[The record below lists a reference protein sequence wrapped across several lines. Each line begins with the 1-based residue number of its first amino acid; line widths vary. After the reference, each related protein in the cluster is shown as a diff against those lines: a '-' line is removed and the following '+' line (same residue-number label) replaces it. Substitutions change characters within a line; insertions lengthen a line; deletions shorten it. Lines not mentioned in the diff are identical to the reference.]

1 MNERTFLGSGA
12 NVGDMQDASR
22 LMERVRAR
30 DADAFEN
37 LYDRYHAM
45 VYGIALRVLGDA
57 GSAEDVTQ
65 NVFLKIWS
73 APDAFRSGNLDGWLA
88 RVARNRAIDVLRSRK
103 LRSENE
109 LSESIPDDATLEQ
122 TAMTRIDGQLARAAM
137 NQLNDDQR
145 SLLELGFFGGMTHD
159 AIARKTGIPL
169 GTVKT
174 RIRSGL
180 RRLRDLLDGAAT
192 S

>member
-12 NVGDMQDASR
+12 NVGDMQNASR

-137 NQLNDDQR
+137 NHLSDDQR
-145 SLLELGFFGGMTHD
+145 SLLELGFFDGMTHD

-180 RRLRDLLDGAAT
+180 RRLRDLLDGAAA

>member
-1 MNERTFLGSGA
+1 
-12 NVGDMQDASR
+12 
-22 LMERVRAR
+22 MERVRAR
-30 DADAFEN
+30 DADAFER

-45 VYGIALRVLGDA
+45 VYGIALRVLADA

-137 NQLNDDQR
+137 NQLSDDQR

>member
-1 MNERTFLGSGA
+1 MNERTFQGSGA
-12 NVGDMQDASR
+12 NVADMQDASR

-57 GSAEDVTQ
+57 GLAEDVTQ
-65 NVFLKIWS
+65 NVFLKVWS
-73 APDAFRSGNLDGWLA
+73 DPEAFRSGNLSGWLA

-103 LRSENE
+103 LRSESE
-109 LSESIPDDATLEQ
+109 LSESIPDDDTLEQ
-122 TAMTRIDGQLARAAM
+122 AAMTRMDGQLARAAM
-137 NQLNDDQR
+137 DKLSDDQR
-145 SLLELGFFGGMTHD
+145 SLLDLGFFGGLTHD

-192 S
+192 T

>member
-1 MNERTFLGSGA
+1 MNERTFFGSGA
-12 NVGDMQDASR
+12 NAEDMQDASG
-22 LMERVRAR
+22 LMERVRAH
-30 DADAFEN
+30 DASAFEN

-45 VYGIALRVLGDA
+45 VYGIALRVLADA

-65 NVFLKIWS
+65 NVFLKVWS
-73 APDAFRSGNLDGWLA
+73 DPDAFHAGNLSGWLA

-103 LRSENE
+103 HRSESE

-137 NQLNDDQR
+137 ERLSDEQR
-145 SLLELGFFGGMTHD
+145 TLLELGFFGGLTHD

-174 RIRSGL
+174 RIRAGL
-180 RRLRDLLDGAAT
+180 RRLRDLLDGAAA

>member
-1 MNERTFLGSGA
+1 
-12 NVGDMQDASR
+12 
-22 LMERVRAR
+22 MERVRAH
-30 DADAFEN
+30 DADAFES

-45 VYGIALRVLGDA
+45 VYGIALRVLGDG

-73 APDAFRSGNLDGWLA
+73 APDAFQSGNLVGWLA

-103 LRSENE
+103 LRSESE
-109 LSESIPDDATLEQ
+109 LSESIPDAVTLEQ

-137 NQLNDDQR
+137 TQLSDDQR

-174 RIRSGL
+174 RMRSGL
-180 RRLRDLLDGAAT
+180 RRLRDLLDGAAA

>member
-73 APDAFRSGNLDGWLA
+73 APDAFRSGNLGGWLA

-109 LSESIPDDATLEQ
+109 LSESIPDEATLEQ

-137 NQLNDDQR
+137 NQLSDDQR

-159 AIARKTGIPL
+159 AIARQTGIPL

>member
-1 MNERTFLGSGA
+1 MNERTFPGSGA
-12 NVGDMQDASR
+12 HVGDMQDASG

-30 DADAFEN
+30 DADAFES

-45 VYGIALRVLGDA
+45 VYGIALRVLGDG

-73 APDAFRSGNLDGWLA
+73 APDAFQSGNLDGWLA

-103 LRSENE
+103 LRSESE
-109 LSESIPDDATLEQ
+109 LSESIPDAITLEQ

-137 NQLNDDQR
+137 TQLSDDQR

-180 RRLRDLLDGAAT
+180 RRLRDLLDGAAA

>member
-22 LMERVRAR
+22 LMERVRGR

-57 GSAEDVTQ
+57 GSADDVTQ
-65 NVFLKIWS
+65 NVFFKIWS

-103 LRSENE
+103 LRSESE
-109 LSESIPDDATLEQ
+109 LSESIPDDVTLEQ

-137 NQLNDDQR
+137 NQLSDDQR

>member
-73 APDAFRSGNLDGWLA
+73 APDAFRSGNLVGWLA

-103 LRSENE
+103 LRSEDE

-137 NQLNDDQR
+137 NQLSDDQR

-180 RRLRDLLDGAAT
+180 RRLRDLLDGAVT

>member
-30 DADAFEN
+30 EADAFEN

-137 NQLNDDQR
+137 NQLGDDQR
-145 SLLELGFFGGMTHD
+145 SLLELGFFDGMTHD

-180 RRLRDLLDGAAT
+180 RRLRDLLDGAAA

>member
-1 MNERTFLGSGA
+1 
-12 NVGDMQDASR
+12 
-22 LMERVRAR
+22 MERVRGR

-57 GSAEDVTQ
+57 GSADDVTQ

-103 LRSENE
+103 LRSESE
-109 LSESIPDDATLEQ
+109 LSESIPDDVTLEQ

-137 NQLNDDQR
+137 NQLSDDQR

>member
-137 NQLNDDQR
+137 NQLSDDQR
-145 SLLELGFFGGMTHD
+145 SLLELGFFDGMTHD

-180 RRLRDLLDGAAT
+180 RRLRDLLDGAAA

>member
-12 NVGDMQDASR
+12 NDGDMQDASR

-45 VYGIALRVLGDA
+45 VYGIALRVLGDP

-109 LSESIPDDATLEQ
+109 LSESIPDDVTLEQ

-137 NQLNDDQR
+137 NQLSDDQR
-145 SLLELGFFGGMTHD
+145 SVLELGFFGGMTHD
-159 AIARKTGIPL
+159 AIARKAGIPL

>member
-73 APDAFRSGNLDGWLA
+73 APDAFRSGNLVGWLA

-137 NQLNDDQR
+137 NQLGDDQR
-145 SLLELGFFGGMTHD
+145 SLLELGFFDGMTHD

-180 RRLRDLLDGAAT
+180 RRLRDLLDGAAA